1 MELLIKIIPAL
12 VLGSM
17 LFFSIA
23 IAPKIFTVLPSEE
36 AGKFVRSIFPVY
48 YMFNGLQYLVLTT
61 LMLYTGKSGNILY
74 ISSLILF
81 LFIVSNYFLMPQ
93 INKSRDVDNQKKFKI
108 LHFLSVVINFLII
121 VFSILLLL
129 LIHWVNN

>member
-74 ISSLILF
+74 ISSLIFF

-129 LIHWVNN
+129 LIHW

>member
-61 LMLYTGKSGNILY
+61 LMLYTGKSGNIIY

-129 LIHWVNN
+129 LIH

>member
-129 LIHWVNN
+129 LVH

>member
-74 ISSLILF
+74 ISSLIFF

-129 LIHWVNN
+129 LIH

>member
-23 IAPKIFTVLPSEE
+23 IAPKMFTVLPSEE

-74 ISSLILF
+74 TSFLILF

-93 INKSRDVDNQKKFKI
+93 INKSRDVDNQKKFKL

-129 LIHWVNN
+129 LIH

>member
-1 MELLIKIIPAL
+1 MDLLIQLIPPL

-36 AGKFVRSIFPVY
+36 AGKFVRSIFPTY
-48 YMFNGLQYLVLTT
+48 YMYNGFQYLVLTI
-61 LMLYTGKSGNILY
+61 LMFYKGQTGNILY
-74 ISSLILF
+74 LSCLIL
-81 LFIVSNYFLMPQ
+81 LFFIFSNYILMPQ
-93 INKSRDVDNQKKFKI
+93 INKSRDINNQKKFKL

-121 VFSILLLL
+121 ISSIILILL
-129 LIHWVNN
+129 IN

>member
-1 MELLIKIIPAL
+1 
-12 VLGSM
+12 M

-48 YMFNGLQYLVLTT
+48 YMFNGLQYLVLTI

-74 ISSLILF
+74 TSFLILF

-93 INKSRDVDNQKKFKI
+93 INKSRDVDNQKKFKL

-129 LIHWVNN
+129 LIH

>member
-17 LFFSIA
+17 LFFSVA

-48 YMFNGLQYLVLTT
+48 YKFNGIQYLVLTI
-61 LMLYTGKSGNILY
+61 LILYTGKYGNILNT
-74 ISSLILF
+74 SSLILF
-81 LFIVSNYFLMPQ
+81 LFIVSNYILMPQ

-129 LIHWVNN
+129 LVH

>member
-1 MELLIKIIPAL
+1 MDLLIQIIPPL

-36 AGKFVRSIFPVY
+36 AGKFVRSIFPTY
-48 YMFNGLQYLVLTT
+48 YMYNGLQYLVLTILT
-61 LMLYTGKSGNILY
+61 FYTDQTDNILY
-74 ISSLILF
+74 LSCLILF
-81 LFIVSNYFLMPQ
+81 FFIFSNYILMPQ
-93 INKSRDVDNQKKFKI
+93 INKSRDINNQKKFKL

-121 VFSILLLL
+121 ISSIILILL
-129 LIHWVNN
+129 IN

>member
-48 YMFNGLQYLVLTT
+48 YMFNGLQYLVLTI

>member
-1 MELLIKIIPAL
+1 MDLLIQIIPPL

-36 AGKFVRSIFPVY
+36 AGKFVRSIFPTY
-48 YMFNGLQYLVLTT
+48 YMYNGLQYLVLTT
-61 LMLYTGKSGNILY
+61 LAFYTDQTDNILY
-74 ISSLILF
+74 LSCLILF
-81 LFIVSNYFLMPQ
+81 FFIFSNYILMPQ
-93 INKSRDVDNQKKFKI
+93 INKSRDINNQKKFKL

-121 VFSILLLL
+121 ISSIILILL
-129 LIHWVNN
+129 IN

>member
-74 ISSLILF
+74 ISSLIFF

-129 LIHWVNN
+129 LIHWVK

>member
-48 YMFNGLQYLVLTT
+48 YMFNGLQYLVLT
-61 LMLYTGKSGNILY
+61 L
-74 ISSLILF
+74 SLIH
-81 LFIVSNYFLMPQ
+81 I
-93 INKSRDVDNQKKFKI
+93 
-108 LHFLSVVINFLII
+108 
-121 VFSILLLL
+121 
-129 LIHWVNN
+129 

>member
-48 YMFNGLQYLVLTT
+48 YMFNGLQYLVLTI

-74 ISSLILF
+74 TSFLILF

-93 INKSRDVDNQKKFKI
+93 INKSRDVDNQKKFKL

-129 LIHWVNN
+129 LIH

>member
-93 INKSRDVDNQKKFKI
+93 INKSRDADNQKKFKI

-121 VFSILLLL
+121 LFSILLLL
-129 LIHWVNN
+129 LIH

>member
-61 LMLYTGKSGNILY
+61 LILYTGKSGNILY

-108 LHFLSVVINFLII
+108 LYDKEIKALKKKSA
-121 VFSILLLL
+121 
-129 LIHWVNN
+129 NNWEHIYAGIERA

>member
-1 MELLIKIIPAL
+1 MDLLIQIIPPL

-36 AGKFVRSIFPVY
+36 AGKFVRSIFPTY
-48 YMFNGLQYLVLTT
+48 YMYNGLQYLVLTT
-61 LMLYTGKSGNILY
+61 LAFYTGQTDNILY
-74 ISSLILF
+74 LSCLILF
-81 LFIVSNYFLMPQ
+81 FFIFSNYILMPQ
-93 INKSRDVDNQKKFKI
+93 INKSRDINNQKKFKL

-121 VFSILLLL
+121 ISSII
-129 LIHWVNN
+129 LILFIN

>member
-48 YMFNGLQYLVLTT
+48 YMFNGFQYLVLTI

-81 LFIVSNYFLMPQ
+81 LFIISNYFLMPQ

-129 LIHWVNN
+129 LIH

>member
-48 YMFNGLQYLVLTT
+48 YMFNGLQYLVLTF

-129 LIHWVNN
+129 LIH

>member
-48 YMFNGLQYLVLTT
+48 YMFNGFQYLVLTI

-81 LFIVSNYFLMPQ
+81 LFIISNYFLMPQ

-121 VFSILLLL
+121 VFSILLIL
-129 LIHWVNN
+129 LIR